1 MRSEKMGTE
10 TIITPDDITTAIEQ
24 GYSVCGID
32 MDAEYIGSVIA
43 STLPQDLH
51 DLAGTDE

>member
-1 MRSEKMGTE
+1 MGTE
-10 TIITPDDITTAIEQ
+10 TIIPPDDMATAVEQ

-32 MDAEYIGSVIA
+32 MDAEYIGNVID